1 MVEGSTRGRAT
12 SWIAVVVIIAGFI
25 LGGVGIIVASAWLAW
40 LGVIVIVV
48 GGIFGLATG
57 IMKDVH

>member
-1 MVEGSTRGRAT
+1 MVEGSTRGRPT
-12 SWIAVVVIIAGFI
+12 SWAAVAVIITGFVV
-25 LGGVGIIVASAWLAW
+25 GGVGIVLASGWVAWI
-40 LGVIVIVV
+40 GVALIVI